1 VYEEIEL
8 ETLELLVE
16 DEEDEEAD
24 EELEVTCEV
33 GEELED

>member
-1 VYEEIEL
+1 VYEEIGL

-24 EELEVTCEV
+24 EELE
-33 GEELED
+33 D

>member
-1 VYEEIEL
+1 MYEEIGL

-16 DEEDEEAD
+16 DD
-24 EELEVTCEV
+24 EELGVTCEA